1 MKDSNAA
8 HLTIRSNFIN
18 LSSGLQNFNKEQ
30 GPKREE
36 QINNILQVGKY
47 IQNNQSAMLRS
58 RVSIYKLPAM

>member
-36 QINNILQVGKY
+36 
-47 IQNNQSAMLRS
+47 
-58 RVSIYKLPAM
+58 